1 MYAVI
6 FWKNNGVY
14 PCLTEDL
21 QIKIFLYISEADDYA
36 DKLEDEQN
44 RGIKEGSER
53 SRLEARVISIETTKE

>member
-21 QIKIFLYISEADDYA
+21 QIKIFINISEADDYA

-44 RGIKEGSER
+44 KKIEGKSET
-53 SRLEARVISIETTKE
+53 SKLEARVISIEATKE